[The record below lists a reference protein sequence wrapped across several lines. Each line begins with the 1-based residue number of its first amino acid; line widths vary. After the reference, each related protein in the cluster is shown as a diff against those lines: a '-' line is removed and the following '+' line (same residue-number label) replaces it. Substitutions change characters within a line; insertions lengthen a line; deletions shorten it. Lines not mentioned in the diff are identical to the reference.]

1 MNTVDHSL
9 LTMYCREISQYKTL
23 SSAEEC
29 QIIQQICKGDMQSR
43 EKLIQSYLRLVVS
56 IAQHPKFSRQEDIMD
71 LIQEGNIG
79 LIHAVDSY
87 IPESNRSFVGY
98 AAICIRNRIIHFVQ
112 KRREVLVL
120 DTPVFEDSD
129 EYITRADTIKDETT
143 FLSDASYRIVDEE
156 WMSDERRRCLLMA
169 LELLPS
175 REREVLQLLY
185 GLGVRPAMNMQE
197 VAMLLGVSIQH
208 VGQIRKKAL
217 QYALRAMPQGG

>member
-23 SSAEEC
+23 SSEEEC
-29 QIIQQICKGDMQSR
+29 QIIQQICKGDMQAR
-43 EKLIQSYLRLVVS
+43 EKLIESYLRLVVS
-56 IAQHPKFSRQEDIMD
+56 IARHPKFCQQEDIMD

-79 LIHAVDSY
+79 LIQAVDSY
-87 IPESNRSFVGY
+87 IPESNRGFASY
-98 AAICIRNRIIHFVQ
+98 AAICIKNRLINYVQ
-112 KRREVLVL
+112 KNKVLLML
-120 DTPVFEDSD
+120 DTPMFEDSD
-129 EYITRADTIKDETT
+129 EYITRADTITDEAT

-197 VAMLLGVSIQH
+197 VAMLLGVSTKR

-217 QYALRAMPQGG
+217 QHALRAMPQGG